1 MHGQEQI
8 SRYERLGQEG
18 RARVP
23 SASDQLAVVG
33 VYPET

>member
-8 SRYERLGQEG
+8 SRYERLGQED
-18 RARVP
+18 RARIH
-23 SASDQLAVVG
+23 SASAQLAVVG